1 MHQLFSC
8 YWRCQH
14 RYYVSLTGELYV
26 NPRIENLLQISADTS
41 EDIRQQVPDMDAG
54 FDDSDRTWEIIV
66 KTAGSLDRI
75 RNIYTNA
82 EFTQLLCGYWIVR
95 TTIDSI
101 EYRYKNRLDERFGNL
116 DIESITIDMVREYQ
130 KEMLYQDNLSAEYIN
145 RIIGI
150 MRQILDCG
158 VTRNLVKENVLVK
171 IKKVKDQ
178 YRIDKKQ
185 VIWDLDVFRTF
196 DSYIADDM
204 DKLLFNMLYFL
215 GLRKGE
221 LLSLKWSNI
230 NFEKKIVNVISTAVQ
245 IVGKGQ
251 IVTTPK
257 TNHSIRGICMNDT
270 LFEMLSNYYFKM
282 KLQYD
287 VVNHLY
293 IFGSNKMISFSALD
307 RKLAKYLKLS
317 GVEKINLHGFR
328 HSHATMLASLTTD
341 IKSISDRL
349 GHESVDVTLNEYI
362 HSNDFA
368 QKELADLIENEV
380 IQNDN
385 TLGFENFTSYLEN
398 ILLKEITKDS
408 YKESEIKHM
417 INIYNYVKKQ
427 EFNY

>member
-1 MHQLFSC
+1 MKFK
-8 YWRCQH
+8 
-14 RYYVSLTGELYV
+14 ELYCV
-26 NPRIENLLQISADTS
+26 YIES
-41 EDIRQQVPDMDAG
+41 V
-54 FDDSDRTWEIIV
+54 
-66 KTAGSLDRI
+66 
-75 RNIYTNA
+75 
-82 EFTQLLCGYWIVR
+82 QLELKR

-204 DKLLFNMLYFL
+204 DKLLFNMIYFL